1 MSDHI
6 RSREQ
11 ISGLGA
17 ADHSAIFPDTPEDSD
32 LEDSDSLSVSGAA
45 STRHR
50 DLFPHMLGL
59 GTGSRNH
66 SGALYILS
74 RSKKQFQVKWCVL
87 GEGKFSWFNEDTSL
101 AIPKESF
108 LLTNIFSVTKKQ
120 TELGPQSQ
128 DLFCFDL
135 AVLNS
140 KGKFAV
146 YVLGALSSHER

>member
-50 DLFPHMLGL
+50 DLFPPLPGL

-74 RSKKQFQVKWCVL
+74 RSKKQFQVVL
-87 GEGKFSWFNEDTSL
+87 LKVASELHPKIRNHGEG
-101 AIPKESF
+101 P
-108 LLTNIFSVTKKQ
+108 
-120 TELGPQSQ
+120 
-128 DLFCFDL
+128 
-135 AVLNS
+135 
-140 KGKFAV
+140 
-146 YVLGALSSHER
+146 Y